1 MKLYDLTQSRM
12 LRRTAGWA
20 AGSGLALGLGIAH
33 LVNVG
38 NPAAGMTTSAVA
50 LLVGLLVLGVPIM
63 AAGLVLY
70 QLRETGGRTRALINV
85 RPLLGELPVPLG
97 GWAMDPRLGELIV
110 ETMQRRRP
118 RLMLE
123 CGSGSSTILTAE
135 VLRTFGSGRLI
146 SIEHDAVFAEE
157 TRQRLRERG
166 LEPWAEVITAPL
178 VPRDVEGTT
187 RTWYD
192 VDVDR
197 QITGQIDL
205 LVVDGPPRRAAEL
218 ARYPAVP
225 VLRSHFADGCI
236 VLLDDGNRPDER
248 TIARMWAKLIGARA
262 RHITSGKGAWVL
274 ETTMRSGGIDAG
286 G

>member
-33 LVNVG
+33 LVRVG
-38 NPAAGMTTSAVA
+38 NPAAGTATTAVA
-50 LLVGLLVLGVPIM
+50 LLVGMLLLGVPIM
-63 AAGLVLY
+63 AFGLVLY
-70 QLRETGGRTRALINV
+70 QLRELGGRTRALINI

-97 GWAMDPRLGELIV
+97 GWAMEPRLGELIV

-118 RLMLE
+118 RLMVE

-135 VLRTFGSGRLI
+135 VLRTLGSGRLI
-146 SIEHDAVFAEE
+146 SIEHDAIFAEE
-157 TRQRLRERG
+157 TRERLRERG
-166 LEPWAEVITAPL
+166 LESWAEVITAPL

-187 RTWYD
+187 QLWYD
-192 VDVDR
+192 VDIDR
-197 QITGQIDL
+197 QITGEIDV
-205 LVVDGPPRRAAEL
+205 LVVDGPPRRASRL

-225 VLRSHFADGCI
+225 LLRHRLAHGCI

-248 TIARMWAKLIGARA
+248 TIARRWAKSTGARA
-262 RHITSGKGAWVL
+262 RHSTSGKGAWVL
-274 ETTMRSGGIDAG
+274 EMTH
-286 G
+286 